1 MTIPSRENLFFL
13 PIHRNPRLEAT
24 GMLDIRLVR
33 EAPEKVRE
41 NLRHRGVPERTT
53 EIDRLLQ
60 LDAEWRKEQAEADG
74 LRKRRND
81 ITQMIAAAR
90 KKAQNVSALLK
101 EAEAIPEQIKTIET
115 RADNYKQQA
124 DQILLNLPNLV
135 HESVPFGKDENDNVE
150 VKKEGTIPSFHFKP
164 LDHIDLG
171 LKHNLIDVEKAGR
184 VAGARF
190 YYLRDDLVKL
200 NIALIHYGLDFIA
213 STGFQLFQP
222 PYLLHRN
229 VVAGAVALAD
239 FEDMIYKVEGEDLY
253 LLATAEHALLAFHAD
268 EIIDG
273 AKLPLHYAG
282 VSPCFRKEA
291 GAHGRDT
298 KGIFRVHQFE
308 KVEQFI
314 YSRPEDSWNLHE
326 ELLRNLEAFWQ
337 TLNVPY
343 RIVNVCTGDLGTV
356 PAKKYDLEAWLPG
369 QGKYREMASCSNCT
383 SYQAV
388 RSRIRYREKPSEP
401 TKYLHTLNSTL
412 VATERA
418 IVAILENYQKPDGT
432 ILIPEVLRKYM
443 AGQETIPGQR
453 ILTLPRGGT
462 V

>member
-1 MTIPSRENLFFL
+1 MPEKIQDVDQL
-13 PIHRNPRLEAT
+13 
-24 GMLDIRLVR
+24 IRLDADWRRGLAEV
-33 EAPEKVRE
+33 EQ
-41 NLRHRGVPERTT
+41 LRR
-53 EIDRLLQ
+53 
-60 LDAEWRKEQAEADG
+60 
-74 LRKRRND
+74 RRNE
-81 ITQMIAAAR
+81 ITQGIAEAR
-90 KKAQNVSALLK
+90 KKGQDASDLMK
-101 EAEAIPEQIKTIET
+101 EAETIPGQIKSLEEKV
-115 RADNYKQQA
+115 DENGKQA
-124 DQILLNLPNLV
+124 EQILLNLPNLV
-135 HESVPFGKDENDNVE
+135 HESVPVGKDENDNVE
-150 VKKEGTIPSFHFKP
+150 VRKWGTIPSFQFKP

-171 LKHNLIDVEKAGR
+171 LKHGLVDIEKAGK

-190 YYLRDDLVKL
+190 YYLRKDLVRL
-200 NIALIHYGLDFIA
+200 NIALMHCGLDFIA
-213 STGFQLFQP
+213 GRRFRLFQP

-239 FEDMIYKVEGEDLY
+239 FEDVIYKVDGEDLY
-253 LLATAEHALLAFHAD
+253 LLATAEHALLAFHMD

-273 AKLPLHYAG
+273 GKLPLHYAG

-326 ELLRNLEAFWQ
+326 ELLRNLEEFWQ
-337 TLNVPY
+337 TLKMPY

-356 PAKKYDLEAWLPG
+356 AAKKYDLEAWLPG
-369 QGKYREMASCSNCT
+369 QGKYREMASCRNCT

-418 IVAILENYQKPDGT
+418 IVAILENYQKPDGA
-432 ILIPEVLRKYM
+432 IQVPEVLRKYM
-443 AGQETIPGQR
+443 GGQETIPG
-453 ILTLPRGGT
+453 PREVTPFHQGT
-462 V
+462 VQKTRLTSTSSSLRKSKESTDQV

>member
-1 MTIPSRENLFFL
+1 
-13 PIHRNPRLEAT
+13 
-24 GMLDIRLVR
+24 MLDIRLVR
-33 EAPEKVRE
+33 ESPEKVRE
-41 NLRHRGVPERTT
+41 NLRHRGMPEKIS
-53 EIDRLLQ
+53 ELDRLLH
-60 LDAEWRKEQAEADG
+60 LDADWRKEQAEADR

-81 ITQMIAAAR
+81 ITQSIAAAR
-90 KKAQNVSALLK
+90 KKAQDVSALLK
-101 EAEAIPEQIKTIET
+101 EAEAIPDQIKAIEA
-115 RADNYKQQA
+115 RVDDLKQQA
-124 DQILLNLPNLV
+124 NQILLNLPNLV
-135 HESVPFGKDENDNVE
+135 HESVPIGKDEDDNVE
-150 VKKEGTIPSFHFKP
+150 VKKWGTIPSFHFKP

-171 LKHNLIDVEKAGR
+171 LKHSLIDIEKAGQ

-190 YYLRDDLVKL
+190 YYLRDDLVRL
-200 NIALIHYGLDFIA
+200 NIALMHYGLDFI
-213 STGFQLFQP
+213 SGKRFQLFQP
-222 PYLLHRN
+222 PYLLHKN
-229 VVAGAVALAD
+229 VIAGAVALAD
-239 FEDMIYKVEGEDLY
+239 FEDVIYKVEGEDLY
-253 LLATAEHALLAFHAD
+253 LLATAEHALLAFHMD

-282 VSPCFRKEA
+282 LSPCFRKEA

-314 YSRPEDSWNLHE
+314 YSQPKDSWNLHE
-326 ELLRNLEAFWQ
+326 ELLRNLEEFWQ
-337 TLNVPY
+337 TLKMPY

-356 PAKKYDLEAWLPG
+356 AAKKYDLEAWLPG

-401 TKYLHTLNSTL
+401 TSYLHTLNSTL

-432 ILIPEVLRKYM
+432 IQIPEVLRKYM
-443 AGQETIPGQR
+443 GGQETIPGPIVVPLSQTEAVQKTR
-453 ILTLPRGGT
+453 LTSRALELEKSNRST
-462 V
+462 N